1 MSHTSSRDRPSEQEP
16 KSSPIPP
23 VKVIAAAPPS
33 SATTSKPSSETA
45 SKPSGPVA
53 APSHRPF
60 SEVLPPP
67 PIQKNSSQ
75 PSDDVMTPEQ
85 RRAVWERRITLMADA
100 TKEFMEL
107 EKLGQDMQMRRRQI
121 QSPGFAALPSDVKAT
136 FQTGLTSAES
146 AYQKKKDS
154 FNSVVNKLSETD
166 FWPPVPSQR
175 AGELEA
181 KLKEAKTMLGGLA
194 DGVSQLYKRI
204 ESLYEQRSGGPS
216 AKRSG
221 PDEDVELADGAIRTK
236 KRRRLSIN
244 GSDDATP
251 SDIREDVE
259 SIKNTIREIDDHLHE
274 VENDISQHS
283 CHVMELL
290 EVKIEE
296 KIEEIARN
304 ADVSSL
310 VEVRLGPQT
319 TKTFQAFSE
328 SFAQADREIGEL
340 AQEVSELIPKLDSL
354 KRENDLFKQEEAAS
368 KDLLAEL
375 VKADQENAE
384 ALARLQ
390 AEAESLGSTL
400 KAQANRATRSSPLPT
415 YPLPKPFMDA
425 ITTSVQ
431 RQVHEQILPI
441 LAETRTDTERIAK
454 ARDMELYEK
463 LVGDKTDQ
471 SSKLAQLISAWIER
485 HPDYVH
491 QALTAAAASAKGSG
505 AGGSGRVST

>member
-1 MSHTSSRDRPSEQEP
+1 MSHTSSRDPPSEQEA
-16 KSSPIPP
+16 KSSPIAPA
-23 VKVIAAAPPS
+23 KVIAAAPPS

-67 PIQKNSSQ
+67 PIPKNSSQ
-75 PSDDVMTPEQ
+75 PNDDVMTPEQ

-121 QSPGFAALPSDVKAT
+121 QSPGFAALPPDVKAT

-181 KLKEAKTMLGGLA
+181 KLKEAKSMLGGLA
-194 DGVSQLYKRI
+194 DGVV
-204 ESLYEQRSGGPS
+204 PS

-221 PDEDVELADGAIRTK
+221 PDEDVEMADGAIRTK

-290 EVKIEE
+290 EAKIEE
-296 KIEEIARN
+296 KIEEIAGN

-310 VEVRLGPQT
+310 VEIRLGPQT

-328 SFAQADREIGEL
+328 SFTQADREIGEL
-340 AQEVSELIPKLDSL
+340 AQEVAELIPKLDSL
-354 KRENDLFKQEEAAS
+354 RRENDLFKQEEAAS
-368 KDLLAEL
+368 KELLAEL

-431 RQVHEQILPI
+431 QQVHEHILPI

-463 LVGDKTDQ
+463 FVGDKTDQ
-471 SSKLAQLISAWIER
+471 SSKLAQLITAWIER

-505 AGGSGRVST
+505 AGGSGRVSA